1 MKHTTYTVM
10 AAVALVGWLRVDAP
24 AQIATNTPAAG
35 RAKIMER
42 KRFVLR
48 FAAFLLL
55 GFLLIVPP
63 VVQMRV
69 LQPFTESLTAASTA
83 MLKAIG
89 QDVTRS
95 GTVIASSSFA
105 VDVRNGCNGV
115 EAALILIAAI
125 LATPA
130 RWRAK
135 LLGVVGGGVVLQAIN
150 LVRISSLY
158 LLGYYD
164 RELFDLF
171 HSALWQVLII
181 LVSVGIFVLW
191 SVKIAARRDDPIAA

>member
-1 MKHTTYTVM
+1 MGG
-10 AAVALVGWLRVDAP
+10 AARRPEIFPPPLPFSPLPMQR
-24 AQIATNTPAAG
+24 
-35 RAKIMER
+35 R
-42 KRFVLR
+42 RFVIR
-48 FAAFLLL
+48 FAAFVLL

-63 VVQMRV
+63 VVQSRI
-69 LQPFTESLTAASTA
+69 LQPVTEFLAGASSV
-83 MLKAIG
+83 MLRVVG
-89 QDVTRS
+89 HDVALE
-95 GTVIASSSFA
+95 GTVISSPRFA

-135 LLGVVGGGVVLQAIN
+135 AIGVIGGLVVLQAFN

-164 RELFDLF
+164 RQLFDLF
-171 HSALWQVLII
+171 HSSVWQVLII
-181 LVSVGIFVLW
+181 LAAVAIFVFW
-191 SVKIAARRDDPIAA
+191 SVNIAARRDAPAAA

>member
-1 MKHTTYTVM
+1 
-10 AAVALVGWLRVDAP
+10 
-24 AQIATNTPAAG
+24 
-35 RAKIMER
+35 MER
-42 KRFVLR
+42 RRFVIR
-48 FAAFLLL
+48 FAALLLL

-63 VVQMRV
+63 VVQTRV
-69 LQPFTESLTAASTA
+69 LEPFTASLAVASAA
-83 MLKAIG
+83 MLHAIG
-89 QDVTRS
+89 HEVS
-95 GTVIASSSFA
+95 LAGTTILSPTFA

-130 RWRAK
+130 RGKAK
-135 LLGVVGGGVVLQAIN
+135 LIGIAGGFVVLQAIN

-181 LVSVGIFVLW
+181 LVAVGIFVFW
-191 SVKIAARRDDPIAA
+191 SVKIAQRPDTPAAA

>member
-1 MKHTTYTVM
+1 V
-10 AAVALVGWLRVDAP
+10 
-24 AQIATNTPAAG
+24 I
-35 RAKIMER
+35 
-42 KRFVLR
+42 R
-48 FAAFLLL
+48 FAALLLL

-63 VVQMRV
+63 VVQTRV
-69 LQPFTESLTAASTA
+69 LGPFTESLAAASA
-83 MLKAIG
+83 VLLDLVG
-89 QDVTRS
+89 HEVTLA
-95 GTVIASSSFA
+95 GTTLFSTTFA

-130 RWRAK
+130 PWKAK
-135 LLGVVGGGVVLQAIN
+135 LIGVVGGFVALQAIN

-158 LLGYYD
+158 LLGYYN

-181 LVSVGIFVLW
+181 LVAVGIFVYW
-191 SVKIAARRDDPIAA
+191 SVKIAPRRDTPAAA

>member
-1 MKHTTYTVM
+1 MSRKH
-10 AAVALVGWLRVDAP
+10 
-24 AQIATNTPAAG
+24 
-35 RAKIMER
+35 
-42 KRFVLR
+42 FVLR
-48 FAAFLLL
+48 FAAFLVA

-63 VVQMRV
+63 VVQTNV
-69 LQPFTESLTAASTA
+69 LQPFTERLAAASA
-83 MLKAIG
+83 VMLGAIG
-89 QDVTRS
+89 HEVFRA
-95 GTVIASSSFA
+95 GTTISSATFA

-115 EAALILIAAI
+115 EATLILIAAI

-130 RWRAK
+130 RWKAK
-135 LLGVVGGGVVLQAIN
+135 LVGVFGGFVLLQSVN

-158 LLGYYD
+158 LLGFYD

-191 SVKIAARRDDPIAA
+191 SVKIAARRDSPAAA